1 MIVNLNHTGF
11 VVQNLDKAVAFYR
24 DVIGLSVIR
33 DVERKGS
40 SISQILGYND
50 AHIKAAVMDLGND
63 CGLEL
68 IEYLSPIPESRP
80 SNERAV
86 LGGSHIAFNVD
97 NIESTFNQLVE
108 GGAVN
113 LNPPSEVAP
122 GRYVCYMQDP
132 CGNWIELIEDKGG

>member
-24 DVIGLSVIR
+24 DVIGLSLIR

-68 IEYLSPIPESRP
+68 IEYLSPIPGSRP

-86 LGGSHIAFNVD
+86 LGGSHIAFNVVD
-97 NIESTFNQLVE
+97 IVLLVNAVMDWTYNPL
-108 GGAVN
+108 GDMNGDGVNNVVDVVLLVN
-113 LNPPSEVAP
+113 LVL
-122 GRYVCYMQDP
+122 YV
-132 CGNWIELIEDKGG
+132 E